1 MERGKR
7 LIKAAPF
14 DSLYHFSRSLCSGGF
29 LNWCFLN
36 VRENLLNV

>member
-14 DSLYHFSRSLCSGGF
+14 DSLYRFSHSLCSGGF
-29 LNWCFLN
+29 LNCCFVN